1 MNKFSAKWKR
11 LNDNDKWCLTIWL
24 LFDVLLGL
32 IIFLN
37 ANWFYLDAPYF
48 LTLYK
53 KIGIWG
59 MFFLKGERFCPL
71 VYTIDNILS
80 AYISAEPTIHYM
92 LQWLYWSCGMLI
104 AIKFLGYYN
113 IKYQYRI
120 FCAFLMVM
128 CTSFT
133 ENMFTLGKME
143 LLLSVWLIIY
153 FLAIYK
159 ILYAEKRKWYLIFEL
174 SILGA
179 FITKETSLIMLA
191 PVVML
196 IIYMSIWDRKKLKA
210 ALCLGLI
217 LGLNLIALQVYRSM
231 YVVAGEY
238 TTFGF
243 SLGEY
248 ISKLA
253 FYVKIHFDIIAIGV
267 IGGIVCIINW
277 FKEKKSEDAYLLI
290 INLTGWGYLLA
301 VSVFR
306 WRMSYYIY
314 PVAILFSLSFISV
327 FQGQIKKKIK
337 MCCLLIVLL
346 NLVYAMNYNYKVATS
361 QMDLGKTFE
370 QSINSIIKHTNSD
383 SKILVTSYD
392 FYEEP
397 IMQTKTLL
405 EYYGEARDVIGV
417 KQEINNSNMDE
428 GVLALYGY
436 TLEDYKELKS
446 DCKPQIGDYILINR
460 NVRNFRGDVRGVNP
474 AADNIDSEKLFQIL
488 GVKAELVDK
497 TIIERNWLSFSDPDF
512 KQNTIAGYE
521 LWKVNNTGNS
531 ITGIYTDGWS
541 GKEVNILNYNNKSNM
556 RIYLRESASSW
567 SGESQNSIQIFLNN
581 EMMGTIQL
589 DNQKKYID
597 INDYITEKNYKDGDV
612 IRLVVE
618 KTDIPSKYGRDD
630 DRELGVMMEIEEQ

>member
-1 MNKFSAKWKR
+1 MNKFSTKWKR

-24 LFDVLLGL
+24 LSDVLLGL

-92 LQWLYWSCGMLI
+92 FQWLYWSCGMLI
-104 AIKFLGYYN
+104 AIKFFGYYN

-196 IIYMSIWDRKKLKA
+196 IIYMAIGDRKKLKA
-210 ALCLGLI
+210 ALCSGFI

-267 IGGIVCIINW
+267 IGGIACIINW

-337 MCCLLIVLL
+337 MCCLLIVSL

-446 DCKPQIGDYILINR
+446 DCKPQIGDYW
-460 NVRNFRGDVRGVNP
+460 
-474 AADNIDSEKLFQIL
+474 SC
-488 GVKAELVDK
+488 VK
-497 TIIERNWLSFSDPDF
+497 I
-512 KQNTIAGYE
+512 
-521 LWKVNNTGNS
+521 
-531 ITGIYTDGWS
+531 
-541 GKEVNILNYNNKSNM
+541 
-556 RIYLRESASSW
+556 
-567 SGESQNSIQIFLNN
+567 
-581 EMMGTIQL
+581 
-589 DNQKKYID
+589 
-597 INDYITEKNYKDGDV
+597 
-612 IRLVVE
+612 
-618 KTDIPSKYGRDD
+618 
-630 DRELGVMMEIEEQ
+630 